1 MNNINY
7 KLAENINFY
16 DELYKS
22 LDDDESDIDET
33 NLCQITGLELKDRFV
48 TLNCKHVFNYDAI
61 YTEICKQK
69 FEFKTY
75 TSESLSS
82 AELKVWRQ
90 RGYDYFI
97 RCPYCRSIQYDLLP
111 YYDDMPHIQKY
122 GVNTN
127 DVEYRVIDK
136 SSHITNNVYN
146 SGNYTYKVYG
156 YTFKKGIC
164 QKITV
169 NSAGK
174 NLPCYN
180 SFVSEVIGS
189 DKTYCPCHIRQ
200 VAKDYKFAL
209 KLKVL
214 EDKQK
219 AKEEKQKAKEDKI
232 NALIESK
239 IESKSKSKS
248 KSKPKSKI
256 TNTVIS
262 QTTEIS
268 EFIPTETDQ
277 LCVAILKTGL
287 RSGQECGL
295 KVYSGNMCK
304 RHCK

>member
-1 MNNINY
+1 MDNINY

-22 LDDDESDIDET
+22 LDDDETDIDET
-33 NLCQITGLELKDRFV
+33 KLCQITGLDLKDRFV

-75 TSESLSS
+75 TSEGLSS

-90 RGYDYFI
+90 RGYDYYI
-97 RCPYCRSIQYDLLP
+97 KCPYCRNIQYDLLP

-122 GVNTN
+122 GVNTT

-146 SGNYTYKVYG
+146 TGNYTYKVYG

-164 QKITV
+164 QNITV

-180 SFVSEVIGS
+180 SFVSEVIGT
-189 DKTYCPCHIRQ
+189 DKTFCPCHIRQ

-209 KLKVL
+209 KLKAL
-214 EDKQK
+214 EAKQK
-219 AKEEKQKAKEDKI
+219 AKEDKQKAKEDKI

-239 IESKSKSKS
+239 IESKSKSKT
-248 KSKPKSKI
+248 KI

-287 RSGQECGL
+287 RTGQECGL

-304 RHCK
+304 RHSN

>member
-1 MNNINY
+1 
-7 KLAENINFY
+7 
-16 DELYKS
+16 
-22 LDDDESDIDET
+22 
-33 NLCQITGLELKDRFV
+33 
-48 TLNCKHVFNYDAI
+48 
-61 YTEICKQK
+61 
-69 FEFKTY
+69 
-75 TSESLSS
+75 
-82 AELKVWRQ
+82 
-90 RGYDYFI
+90 
-97 RCPYCRSIQYDLLP
+97 
-111 YYDDMPHIQKY
+111 MPHVQKY
-122 GVNTN
+122 GVNTT

-169 NSAGK
+169 NSTGK

-180 SFVSEVIGS
+180 SFVSEVIGI

-200 VAKDYKFAL
+200 AAKDYKLGL
-209 KLKVL
+209 KLKAL

-219 AKEEKQKAKEDKI
+219 AKEEKQKAKEEKI
-232 NALIESK
+232 NALIELK
-239 IESKSKSKS
+239 IESKS

-268 EFIPTETDQ
+268 EFIPTETVE

-287 RSGQECGL
+287 KAGQECGI

-304 RHCK
+304 RHSK

>member
-1 MNNINY
+1 MDNINY

-22 LDDDESDIDET
+22 LDDDETDTDET
-33 NLCQITGLELKDRFV
+33 KLCQITGLELKDRFV

-90 RGYDYFI
+90 RGYDYYI

-111 YYDDMPHIQKY
+111 YYDDMPHVQKY
-122 GVNTN
+122 GVNTT

-180 SFVSEVIGS
+180 SFVSEVIGT
-189 DKTYCPCHIRQ
+189 DKTFCPCHIRQ
-200 VAKDYKFAL
+200 AAKDYKLDL
-209 KLKVL
+209 KLKAL
-214 EDKQK
+214 
-219 AKEEKQKAKEDKI
+219 EEKQKAKEDKQKT
-232 NALIESK
+232 NAGIGAGM
-239 IESKSKSKS
+239 
-248 KSKPKSKI
+248 
-256 TNTVIS
+256 N
-262 QTTEIS
+262 
-268 EFIPTETDQ
+268 
-277 LCVAILKTGL
+277 A
-287 RSGQECGL
+287 R
-295 KVYSGNMCK
+295 
-304 RHCK
+304 